1 MSGGWTANVG
11 TLGGGQ
17 WLKAPGVVYRLTTP
31 RTPQRYSAGDPL
43 RARAALILS

>member
-31 RTPQRYSAGDPL
+31 RTPQRDSAGDPL